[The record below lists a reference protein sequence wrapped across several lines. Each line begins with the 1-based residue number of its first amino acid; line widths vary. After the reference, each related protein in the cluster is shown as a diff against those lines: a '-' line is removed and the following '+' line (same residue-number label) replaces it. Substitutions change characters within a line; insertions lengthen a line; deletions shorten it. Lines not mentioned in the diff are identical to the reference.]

1 MTGSLIRV
9 AALACCLMM
18 ATGPS
23 IAQAADTSAVGQSDA
38 AFVKAASAAGLAEV
52 NLGNLATQKG
62 ESDDVKAFGKTMV
75 SDHTVA
81 GDELKAIASKKSLP
95 VSSEPM
101 PADAKA
107 AELIGKKSGAAF
119 DQAFKKQMVA
129 DHQKAIKLFTTES
142 TTGKDAD
149 LKAFATKTLPTLKH
163 HLEMAQK
170 LPEAK

>member
-1 MTGSLIRV
+1 MTRSMLRIATIAGCFML
-9 AALACCLMM
+9 
-18 ATGPS
+18 ATGVS
-23 IAQAADTSAVGQSDA
+23 VARAADTSAVGQSDA
-38 AFVKAASAAGLAEV
+38 AFVKAASAAGLTEV

-62 ESDDVKAFGKTMV
+62 GSDDVKTFGKTMV
-75 SDHTVA
+75 TDHTLA

-107 AELIGKKSGAAF
+107 AEEMGKKSGAAF
-119 DQAFKKQMVA
+119 DQVFRQKMVA

-163 HLEMAQK
+163 HLEMAQN